1 MIAMNT
7 TAALLVNAE
16 PLSRGNGKGADVV
29 NIGKTANPIIAHKP
43 VSTTDGKPCQPAKAA
58 TIPSHP
64 SGFQTRQSLK
74 KRLFAF

>member
-29 NIGKTANPIIAHKP
+29 NNVKTANPIIAHKYDRREDL
-43 VSTTDGKPCQPAKAA
+43 STGKGCQDGQEARRSQEEAV
-58 TIPSHP
+58 
-64 SGFQTRQSLK
+64 R
-74 KRLFAF
+74 

>member
-29 NIGKTANPIIAHKP
+29 NNVKTANPIIAHKP
-43 VSTTDGKPCQPAKAA
+43 VSLNYCQQVMKLD
-58 TIPSHP
+58 HE
-64 SGFQTRQSLK
+64 
-74 KRLFAF
+74 